1 MADFTYEIEDVGLAC
16 QGSQRLD
23 WVRVR
28 MPVIRAIKK
37 DFARRFLATFVILAC
52 ASPTSARERTGD
64 AIEEI
69 VVIGSHIKSA
79 PEEALSPVTSI
90 AREELRY
97 QGSPTVLD
105 MILNLPFS
113 QGADGEADRFQGGG
127 GSGVG
132 PDRATINIRGLGPSR
147 SLALINGRRTTWS
160 PIPVG
165 ADTQMLVDV
174 NMLPFIALENIDFLR
189 DGAAASYGSDAIAGV
204 MNFETRGDF
213 TGLELSANHKVIR
226 GSGGDTEIGFIGG
239 IDLAGGR
246 GHITTSASGIRR
258 RELEI
263 YKRDWA
269 LLPYE
274 ENPKGGWSS
283 TGRPATFVP
292 GNITD
297 VNNNGIIDPNCAALG
312 GAPTPGNKRCRF
324 QYTPFDNLVEKTRR
338 WQSFTEASW
347 DLTDTVTLSAE
358 FLHSESSVPDWN
370 TSPSYPPNRVI
381 DPERSLRANNP
392 ALVDM
397 AMKYPDIYG
406 PYAYCKDKIRCGWP
420 GDAWDNVGWVLGRSF
435 GQDGPLRAEPVE
447 SRLTRGVVALDG
459 QAGKLD
465 FTGSATWSSS
475 RRSIITADVMNYR
488 DKRALQGLG
497 GIECEREVPNRY
509 VDGRLEFDLETLQQ
523 HAGTGNCMYWS
534 PFSNGM
540 YGAHPQVQVAEYYE
554 NPDFNP
560 DLDNRRLF
568 DYLLTERIVRG
579 KTSLLVLE
587 GIASGPVPFR
597 FMENEID
604 FALGAQWRRET
615 FENGP
620 VPGALNDGDAH
631 PCPSGPGI
639 TDCPE
644 AERSGLFGFLP
655 PYYLV
660 DENRDIHSVFGELR
674 IPLGYDI
681 DTQVSLRYEDYGSGT
696 GANLDPK
703 VALRWRVSDELVLRG
718 SLGTAFRGPTL
729 NQTVSGNS
737 IHALR
742 YVAATGAFKSIII
755 KGNPDLDPETAV
767 TFNVGLLLNREG
779 LLADGD
785 GFSLNLDYWSYDFSD
800 PLVVE
805 PFPQV
810 LELACPGGDC
820 NAGDPAYLQ
829 RIRFGQATSLANLQ
843 AIEVNVVN
851 GPNIKTDGIDFSGNY
866 RFPAGPGTMEL
877 KVSGTRIL
885 SFDIDSWE
893 LGAAYDA
900 LGKLNYETPLARS
913 LTEWK
918 VLWHANY
925 AWRNLNLRYAARFS
939 NGYDNVED
947 DIKIDAHVTHDL
959 HFHWAVRE
967 DRLNLWATLLNL
979 TDEDPPYAGEDL
991 NYDAFTHNPLG
1002 RIFKL
1007 GFTYSF

>member
-1 MADFTYEIEDVGLAC
+1 MQAGQTSCRRQDHYLHRLFYLTSRQTYVCRIITLC
-16 QGSQRLD
+16 ITLL
-23 WVRVR
+23 
-28 MPVIRAIKK
+28 
-37 DFARRFLATFVILAC
+37 F
-52 ASPTSARERTGD
+52 TSAVPAQVQAEKV
-64 AIEEI
+64 IEEI
-69 VVIGSHIKSA
+69 VVIGSHIRMD
-79 PEEALSPVTSI
+79 PEEALSPVTSLD
-90 AREELRY
+90 RDELRY

-113 QGADGEADRFQGGG
+113 QGADGESDRFQGGGG

-147 SLALINGRRTTWS
+147 SLVLINGRRSTWS
-160 PIPVG
+160 PIPIG
-165 ADTQMLVDV
+165 ADTQLLVDV

-204 MNFETRGDF
+204 MNFRTRSDF
-213 TGLELSANHKVIR
+213 SGIELSANHKIIED
-226 GSGGDTEIGFIGG
+226 SGGDTEIGFIGG
-239 IDLAGGR
+239 FDFAGR

-258 RELEI
+258 GELEI

-269 LLPYE
+269 IRPYA

-292 GNITD
+292 GTTTD
-297 VNNNGIIDPNCAALG
+297 VNTNGIIDPNCAALG
-312 GAPTPGNKRCRF
+312 GAPTSGNKRCRF

-347 DLTDTVTLSAE
+347 ELGDTATLSGE
-358 FLHSESSVPDWN
+358 FLYSESSVPDWN

-381 DPERSLRANNP
+381 APDRSLRANNP

-397 AMKYPDIYG
+397 AMKYPETYG
-406 PYAYCKDKIRCGWP
+406 PYAFCDDKSRCGWS
-420 GDAWDNVGWVLGRSF
+420 GDAWDSVGWVLGRSY
-435 GQDGPLRAEPVE
+435 GQDGPLRAEPVK
-447 SRLTRGVVALDG
+447 SRLTRWAIGLDG
-459 QAGKLD
+459 QFGKLD
-465 FTGSATWSSS
+465 FTTSATWSSS
-475 RRSIITADVMNYR
+475 TRRIRKADVMNYR

-497 GIECEREVPNRY
+497 GIECEQEVPNRY
-509 VDGRLEFDLETLQQ
+509 VDGRLEFDLATLQQ
-523 HAGTGNCMYWS
+523 HAGRGNCMYWS

-540 YGAHPQVQVAEYYE
+540 YGAHAQVPDAQYYE

-568 DYLLTERIVRG
+568 DYLLTDRIIKG

-587 GIASGPVPFR
+587 GIASGATPFQLLG
-597 FMENEID
+597 NEVD

-620 VPGALNDGDAH
+620 IPGSLNDGSIN
-631 PCPSGPGI
+631 PCPAGPGI

-644 AERSGLFGFLP
+644 AERSGVFGYLP
-655 PYYLV
+655 PHYTV
-660 DENRDIHSVFGELR
+660 DENRDIYSVFGELHL
-674 IPLGYDI
+674 PLGYDI
-681 DTQVSLRYEDYGSGT
+681 NTQLSLRYEDYGSGT
-696 GANLDPK
+696 GASLDPK
-703 VALRWRVSDELVLRG
+703 AVLHWHISDNLALRG
-718 SLGTAFRGPTL
+718 SVSTAFRGPTL

-737 IHALR
+737 VHSLR
-742 YVAATGAFKSIII
+742 YVAATGAFKSLII
-755 KGNPDLDPETAV
+755 KGNPGLDPESAV
-767 TFNVGLLLNREG
+767 TYNVGLLLNQDG
-779 LLADGD
+779 LLADND
-785 GFSLNLDYWSYDFSD
+785 DLSVSLDYWSYSFSD

-805 PFPQV
+805 PFPRV
-810 LELACPGGDC
+810 LELACPNGDC
-820 NAGDPAYLQ
+820 DAGDPAYLQ
-829 RIRFGQATSLANLQ
+829 RIRFGEATSLANLQ
-843 AIEVNVVN
+843 AIEVNIVN
-851 GPNIKTDGIDFSGNY
+851 GPDVETDGIDFTGSY
-866 RFPAGPGTMEL
+866 RFPAGPGDMEL

-885 SFDIDSWE
+885 SFDIGSWE
-893 LGAAYDA
+893 LGNSFNA
-900 LGKLNYETPLARS
+900 LGRFNYETPLART

-918 VLWHANY
+918 MLWHANY
-925 AWRNLNLRYAARFS
+925 AWRGFNLRYEAKYV

-947 DIKIDAHVTHDL
+947 NIRIDAHLTHDL
-959 HFHWAVRE
+959 HFHWAVKE
-967 DRLNLWATLLNL
+967 DGLNLWATLLNL